1 MKATLIDKGD
11 GWATMRYEAENNV
24 EAMIVSQVALNRP
37 DEGVNLSLHAYKPIS
52 SVLFG
57 SVSIPVVEFLD
68 EVK

>member
-24 EAMIVSQVALNRP
+24 EAMIVSQVALNKP
-37 DEGVNLSLHAYKPIS
+37 DEGVNISLHAHRPTS
-52 SVLFG
+52 NVLFG